1 MQISPSFKHNYNFHR
16 FDALITIIC
25 LNGNPT
31 YGPSSSSA
39 HPPRTPLISIPTVSL
54 LLKSALPAAVLAS
67 YLDAKHSISNDFG
80 TINAFLISR
89 LRLVLQER
97 KDQLNPF
104 FILEALAKSSK
115 AAARNHSFLVY
126 EGKAYSY
133 AQAYELALKYATWL
147 EELHGVK
154 KGDIVALD
162 FTNKPSYIW
171 FWFGL
176 WALGARPAL
185 LNYNLR
191 GERLVHCIVAS
202 TAELLI
208 VDSEVAEAIADEEA
222 RKAIED
228 GGKRKIVLFD
238 EPMQQAVETWKMVRP
253 DDSVRR
259 GIIAPDMAMLIY
271 TSGTTGLPKPAVVS
285 YQKVH
290 HGTGFVKGW
299 LKLGPNDIL
308 YTCMPIY
315 HTSAALLA
323 VLSSLASGS
332 TVVLGHKFSNRTF
345 WKEVRE
351 SKANIIQYVGETCRY
366 LLSAPP
372 SEDDKN
378 HNVKTAFGNGLRPD
392 IWMQFKDR
400 FGIENI
406 AEFYAST
413 EGTSG
418 SWNYQSG
425 SYAAGAI
432 GRTGPLLRML
442 FSINVKIVKVDTET
456 ELPWRDPK
464 TGFCVECKSDEA
476 GEVLWRVNETDVTKS
491 FQGYFGNNKA
501 TEEKILRNVLKKGD
515 AFFRTGDLQK
525 VTPEG
530 LWYFLDRLGD
540 TFRWKS
546 ENVSTTEVGEVLS
559 QHPLIAAN
567 TVFGIQLPHHDG
579 RCGMAA
585 LVLKSEAFVDPEKLD
600 VRKDV
605 LDELARWMKKR
616 LPKFAVPVFLRIT
629 RDLELTGNM
638 KVVKKGFVDEG
649 IDLDKVTVGD
659 KVYWLGTE
667 GGNDGGYREWNGEHW
682 GEMKGGRVK
691 L

>member
-1 MQISPSFKHNYNFHR
+1 MEQI
-16 FDALITIIC
+16 
-25 LNGNPT
+25 
-31 YGPSSSSA
+31 
-39 HPPRTPLISIPTVSL
+39 PLSL
-54 LLKSALPAAVLAS
+54 LLKGTLPAAVLAS
-67 YLDAKHSISNDFG
+67 YLDAKHSISNDFA
-80 TINAFLISR
+80 TMRAF
-89 LRLVLQER
+89 VLSQLHLALQDR
-97 KDQLNPF
+97 RDRLNPF
-104 FILEALAKSSK
+104 FFLEAFAKSSK
-115 AAARNHSFLVY
+115 ATERNRPFLVY
-126 EGKAYSY
+126 EGKEFSY
-133 AQAYELALKYATWL
+133 AQTYELVLKYATWL

-162 FTNKPSYIW
+162 FMNKPCYIW
-171 FWFGL
+171 LWFGL
-176 WALGARPAL
+176 WALGARPAM

-191 GERLVHCIVAS
+191 GERLLHCIVTS
-202 TAELLI
+202 TAKLVI
-208 VDSEVAEAIADEEA
+208 VDPEVAEAVADEEA

-228 GGKRKIVLFD
+228 GDKRKIIIFD
-238 EPMQQAVETWKMVRP
+238 EPLQQEVETWKAVRP
-253 DDSVRR
+253 DDSVMT
-259 GIIAPDMAMLIY
+259 GIKPPDMAMLIY
-271 TSGTTGLPKPAVVS
+271 TSGTTGLPKPAVIS
-285 YQKVH
+285 YQKIH
-290 HGTGFVKGW
+290 FGTGFVKRW
-299 LKLGPNDIL
+299 LKLTPNARF
-308 YTCMPIY
+308 YTCMPVY
-315 HTSAALLA
+315 HSSAALLC
-323 VLSSLASGS
+323 VLSVLSSGS

-400 FGIENI
+400 FGIENVG
-406 AEFYAST
+406 EFYAST
-413 EGTSG
+413 EGSSG

-425 SYAAGAI
+425 SYGAGAI
-432 GRTGPLLRML
+432 GRTGLLLRLLMG
-442 FSINVKIVKVDTET
+442 FTVKVVKVDTET

-464 TGFCVECKSDEA
+464 TGFCAECKPDEP
-476 GEVLWRVNETDVTKS
+476 GEVLWRLDETNVKKN

-616 LPKFAVPVFLRIT
+616 LPKFAVPVFLRVT
-629 RDLELTGNM
+629 RDLEVTGNM

-649 IDLDKVTVGD
+649 IDVEKVKVGD
-659 KVYWLGTE
+659 KVYWLGRE
-667 GGNDGGYREWNGEHW
+667 GGKDGGFREWNGEDW